1 MRYLLFALPLIL
13 PTYLIR
19 FQIGPFPT
27 TLLEILILIFL
38 LTWIIARRA
47 QGIKNAWKNIGP
59 WRYAIFAWLIVTA
72 IAVLIS
78 PDKIGALGHWRAYML
93 EPVLVFFALADLIPL
108 RFSLIK
114 GDFKLNRDSSY
125 ELRATNSNS
134 LINGIAVITIL
145 LGAFAIFQYA
155 TGIAIPHP
163 WDAVIGRRATGF
175 FDFPNALSLFLV
187 PFGTLCFGLWLKN
200 YELRII
206 TASAGSRHS
215 IFFDCGGGTNYEKTD
230 KYLFLVATV
239 FAVIGVV
246 LAKSMGGVLAL
257 GVGMMSVLLMNI
269 KTRKIGIILTLIG
282 ALGAGIFALSVL
294 NTELHPKN
302 IGDSLIN
309 SKKWSSMVRVIIW
322 SESLNLAI
330 SHPILG
336 TGLRSYP
343 IAVIPYHRATWMEV
357 FQQPHNLELMLWIET
372 GLPGLIVFAWL
383 CVIWIRLARKKQNS
397 WIWIAPLIALL
408 VHGLVD
414 VPYFKNDLAM
424 QFWILAA
431 LASFPLS
438 FRAE

>member
-1 MRYLLFALPLIL
+1 MNYLLFALPLIL

-27 TLLEILILIFL
+27 TLLEILIWVFL
-38 LTWIIARRA
+38 LAWIATRRTQGLKNTWK
-47 QGIKNAWKNIGP
+47 QIKP

-72 IAVLIS
+72 LAVIIS

-93 EPVLVFFALADLIPL
+93 EPVLVFFVLADLMRETKSEWRKANGEYL
-108 RFSLIK
+108 L
-114 GDFKLNRDSSY
+114 Y
-125 ELRATNSNS
+125 
-134 LINGIAVITIL
+134 GIAAITIL
-145 LGAFAIFQYA
+145 LGAFAVFQYA

-163 WDAVIGRRATGF
+163 WDAIIGRRATGF
-175 FDFPNALSLFLV
+175 FDFPNALSLFLT
-187 PFGTLCFGLWLKN
+187 PFGVLCFALFIRITNGCKRI
-200 YELRII
+200 YELRM
-206 TASAGSRHS
+206 
-215 IFFDCGGGTNYEKTD
+215 D
-230 KYLFLVATV
+230 KNVYLFLAATV

-257 GVGMMSVLLMNI
+257 GIGMMTVLLMNI

-282 ALGAGIFALSVL
+282 ALSAGIFALSIL
-294 NTELHPKN
+294 NTELHPNN

-330 SHPILG
+330 NNPILG

-343 IAVIPYHRATWMEV
+343 IAILPYHKATWMEV

-383 CVIWIRLARKKQNS
+383 CVVWIRLAKKKQNS

-414 VPYFKNDLAM
+414 VPCFKNDLAM

-431 LASFPLS
+431 LAAF
-438 FRAE
+438 